1 MTAPTRAT
9 PAGRAYLDLQNR
21 ARREGRGT
29 QELLTLYVV
38 ERWLARLS
46 TSPYAGSFV
55 LKGGMLLAAFGA
67 RRPTVDA
74 DALAR
79 HIANDADTVTRVV
92 AEIAGQ
98 PGDDGVEFLPLT
110 AQARVIRDDALYSG
124 VRIAM
129 QARVASA
136 AVTFRLDVNF
146 GDPVTPAPRA
156 VELPPIRP
164 GTEPV
169 RVLGYP
175 IETVLAEKIATAT
188 LLGATN
194 TRVRDYADVYTLTGR
209 HDLDH
214 EPMRAA
220 LLATTSFRGTPAGP
234 LSATVDDLVE
244 QRRTTYTAYR
254 TSLRADG
261 THLPGDFGELVGE
274 VIAFADPLVAENQQ
288 LTWSAGTRRWDHHA
302 RG

>member
-9 PAGRAYLDLQNR
+9 STGRAYLDLQNR

-46 TSPYAGSFV
+46 ASPYAGSFV

-79 HIANDADTVTRVV
+79 HIANDVDTVMRVV
-92 AEIAGQ
+92 AEIAER
-98 PGDDGVEFLPLT
+98 PGDDGVEFLPRT
-110 AQARVIRDDALYSG
+110 AQSRVIRDDALYSG

-129 QARVASA
+129 QARVATA
-136 AVTFRLDVNF
+136 AVKFRLDVNF
-146 GDPVTPAPRA
+146 GDPVTPAPRT
-156 VELPPIRP
+156 VELPPLRP

-175 IETVLAEKIATAT
+175 IETVLAEKIATAI

-194 TRVRDYADVYTLTGR
+194 TRVRDYADVYTLIGR

-214 EPMRAA
+214 ESVRTA
-220 LLATTSFRGTPAGP
+220 LLVTATFRGTPVGL
-234 LSATVDDLVE
+234 LSEAIDDVVE
-244 QRRTTYTAYR
+244 QRRATYTAYHK
-254 TSLRADG
+254 SLRTDG
-261 THLPGDFGELVGE
+261 THLPDDFGDLVAA
-274 VIAFADPLVAENQQ
+274 VVAFADPLAAEHRR
-288 LTWSAGTRRWDHHA
+288 LSWSAAARRWERPEPA
-302 RG
+302 